1 MQGRTLFM
9 RSSGV
14 CAIAAVS
21 AVVLSSLGPA
31 GRTVPVVR
39 AADVTPACASVNPAT
54 ETGLMRAYRN
64 AGSYRARQ
72 TNTARGTSARV
83 AVTIPPIAFTA
94 PGQSSTLPVGPCQT
108 IYRFAFSQIRASR
121 HATASPFKYVEVDD
135 AGTVSHG
142 VLCVSPA
149 AHVPAS
155 LMADPVYDHLP
166 PSYPG
171 LHGGV
176 QRHQNALTAVA
187 IVRPACSSFSPE
199 KGSSD
204 AARSRYK
211 ARRIQQQLIRCK
223 SRRCL

>member
-9 RSSGV
+9 RGSGV
-14 CAIAAVS
+14 CATAAVS
-21 AVVLSSLGPA
+21 AVVLSSLGPP

-54 ETGLMRAYRN
+54 ETVLMRAYRD

-121 HATASPFKYVEVDD
+121 HATASPFKYVEVDWNTE
-135 AGTVSHG
+135 GLPRGPQGSF
-142 VLCVSPA
+142 VSP
-149 AHVPAS
+149 HFDFHFYTRQKS
-155 LMADPVYDHLP
+155 WIDQHLM
-166 PSYPG
+166 
-171 LHGGV
+171 
-176 QRHQNALTAVA
+176 
-187 IVRPACSSFSPE
+187 C
-199 KGSSD
+199 GSSNGKTCD
-204 AARSRYK
+204 PQKTSYAHRG
-211 ARRIQQQLIRCK
+211 QQPPGTDLRD
-223 SRRCL
+223 L